1 MQCQQPKCE
10 HGRGMGVA
18 MDASPLRLCSFLE
31 DDLHPEIVAF
41 ADWGVSEH
49 VLLIERRFGLVAF
62 TPDVVQGQ
70 GVCGRRHHLGVDLP
84 EALEVVQYLRE
95 LLAELRYVLVAQAN
109 PSEAGNMLY
118 LLSRKGQ

>member
-1 MQCQQPKCE
+1 
-10 HGRGMGVA
+10 
-18 MDASPLRLCSFLE
+18 MDASPLRIGSFFE
-31 DDLHPEIVAF
+31 NNLHPEIVAF
-41 ADWGVSEH
+41 ADWGVGEH
-49 VLLIERRFGLVAF
+49 VLFIERRLWLIVL

-109 PSEAGNMLY
+109 PSEAGDMLY